1 MLASRFRLSDS
12 VRLLQLITAYR
23 SPWCLTKHSMIRRSF
38 YISPLSFD
46 SSNPKPPPHTS
57 SNNNDKSN
65 THSTVPGQQLYETVS
80 DVSLSVLRKLRLRER
95 NMNVKTILI
104 GSGILVVIVTGILYL
119 FRHPIKKT
127 TISQVADVAKR
138 SLETEDVQQQVNQ
151 LSQEVVNKLLID
163 PHILSKTVLF
173 LEKIIQDE
181 NTKQTL
187 IRLLQH
193 LMIDKTMQK
202 YVTEFTA
209 NIVLEIMAKP
219 ETEIQLGELLRRA
232 ILQQDN
238 KDALFILLKKLIEDT
253 DTKQLLT
260 DLAIQISHN
269 VLNDENIKIAAT
281 VFVKEIL
288 NQSSLQHEAGDA
300 LWNAV
305 KYTLKPKWFTT
316 KANSKSVIVYHPTN
330 DHDITRPSTIST
342 VHDKIETKN
351 STENEEAKST
361 SADAILLHPVILN
374 IHPQST

>member
-1 MLASRFRLSDS
+1 M
-12 VRLLQLITAYR
+12 
-23 SPWCLTKHSMIRRSF
+23 
-38 YISPLSFD
+38 
-46 SSNPKPPPHTS
+46 
-57 SNNNDKSN
+57 
-65 THSTVPGQQLYETVS
+65 E
-80 DVSLSVLRKLRLRER
+80 
-95 NMNVKTILI
+95 
-104 GSGILVVIVTGILYL
+104 
-119 FRHPIKKT
+119 
-127 TISQVADVAKR
+127 
-138 SLETEDVQQQVNQ
+138 
-151 LSQEVVNKLLID
+151 QEVVNKLLID